1 MNDLD
6 TIRTHVD
13 FLLERARRSDLS
25 KEERQRISAEVN
37 QLWTQLASMSH
48 TKSDKTASADKTDEP
63 APSSESEDSDNTVRF
78 VM

>member
-25 KEERQRISAEVN
+25 DEERQQISAEVN
-37 QLWTQLASMSH
+37 QLWTKLASMSH
-48 TKSDKTASADKTDEP
+48 TQSNATASPEP
-63 APSSESEDSDNTVRF
+63 TSEAGQSNESEDSDNTVRF